1 MINLP
6 TRVVLAATTVA
17 LLFLI
22 GTGAATAVVTAPN
35 PQDQTTILVKWTKTA
50 PPGISVVGE
59 LKTKVKIVK
68 VPKLWTVQQTI
79 NFYKSLPGVTYAE
92 PNYIAGQH
100 GIAAPND
107 SFYPQQWALARIDAQ
122 AGWAVYNGGYGAV
135 GAPIAI
141 VDTGIDATHQDLVGQ
156 VAPGAG
162 CLTGVCLPGGLTIDD
177 NGHGTLNAGAAA
189 ASANNGVG
197 IAGLAHGAR
206 LIPVKALNATGTG
219 TYAGIAAGIIWAADS
234 GAKVVNL
241 SLGGTAF
248 SQTLCDAVEY
258 ALDKGAFVDAASG
271 NLGISDPVY
280 PASCPGVVGVGATD
294 PSDAVPA
301 WSDTGSGNVFV
312 TAPGVLVHGTYPG
325 DKYALGTGTSVATAL
340 VSGLASL
347 LLAQNPSRTPAD
359 IRRILAESSDKVGA
373 ASSYAGDPYHACS
386 SGCTW
391 SSTTGYGRI
400 DVYRALTDTSSGSG
414 SGSGSGGSGGSGS
427 TAPPPTSP
435 AATPDFGVSV
445 PPAAVTAQQGTQA
458 HFTVSVAGQNGF
470 DGQVALAVSGLPAGA
485 SAAFAPT
492 SVPASGSSA
501 LSVSVAGNTP
511 AGSYT
516 LTIMGTS
523 GSLTHTA
530 TASLTV
536 TAAPPPP
543 ATAQTDFA
551 LIATPGSAIV
561 RPGSFKTISVRSQ
574 GPSGLVSGVH
584 VAASGLPAG
593 VTVTFAPLSAG
604 IWTMRIDAAATVA
617 KFSTASITVTGTL
630 GTLTRTTSVFC
641 TFM

>member
-22 GTGAATAVVTAPN
+22 GTGAATAVGTAAN
-35 PQDQTTILVKWTKTA
+35 PQDPTTILVKWTKT
-50 PPGISVVGE
+50 PPAGVTIVGE

-100 GIAAPND
+100 GIATPND
-107 SFYPQQWALARIDAQ
+107 YFYPQQWALARIAAQ
-122 AGWAVYNGGYGAV
+122 PGWAVYNGGYGPV

-156 VAPGAG
+156 VASGAS
-162 CLTGVCLPGGLTIDD
+162 CLTGICMPGGLTIDD
-177 NGHGTLNAGAAA
+177 NGHGTLNAGTAA

-206 LIPVKALNATGTG
+206 LIPVKVLNASGSG
-219 TYAGIAAGIIWAADS
+219 TYAGIAAGIIWAADN
-234 GAKVVNL
+234 GAKVINL
-241 SLGGTAF
+241 SLGGMAS
-248 SQTLCDAVEY
+248 SQTLCDAVQY

-347 LLAQNPSRTPAD
+347 LLAQDPTRTPAD

-373 ASSYAGDPYHACS
+373 AASYAGDPYHACA

-400 DVYRALTDTSSGSG
+400 DVYRALTDTSVG
-414 SGSGSGGSGGSGS
+414 SGSGSGGTGGTG
-427 TAPPPTSP
+427 TTTPPPTPP
-435 AATPDFGVSV
+435 AATPDFGLSV

-458 HFTVSVAGQNGF
+458 HFTVSAAGQNGF

-485 SAAFAPT
+485 TAAFAPT

-516 LTIMGTS
+516 LTITGTS

-530 TASLTV
+530 TAHLVV
-536 TAAPPPP
+536 TAAPPP
-543 ATAQTDFA
+543 ATSQSDFQ

-561 RPGSFKTISVRSQ
+561 KPGSFKTISVRTQ
-574 GPSGLVSGVH
+574 GATGLVSGVQ
-584 VAASGLPAG
+584 VSASGLPAG
-593 VTVTFAPLSAG
+593 VTATFTPLSAG
-604 IWTMRIDAAATVA
+604 IWTMRIDAAAAVA
-617 KFSTASITVTGTL
+617 KFSTATITVTGTL
-630 GTLTRTTSVFC
+630 GSLTRTTSVFC